1 MKKAIKS
8 IRQDS
13 ELKRVQDQLQSQI
26 SALSYGA
33 LVRIA
38 AHRCIG
44 KPTDSLDAI
53 HKAPL
58 KSSYG
63 IPTSK
68 VSKFIGR
75 EDIIKSVEQK
85 LMDSSNGQNVVVL
98 QSIGGQR
105 KTQTTLQVCG
115 TPEIRQYFK
124 VILWINASTQDTT
137 AEAFEN
143 FAQAMCYKG
152 SSFPGSQ
159 SRIDFVKK
167 RIEDLV
173 KPSLLVFDN
182 YDDLKSFQNIRQFF
196 PGENRHAIL
205 LTSRNE
211 DSTHLGE
218 SISLPGMSVN
228 EASALLLHR
237 AGLKTDVEATK
248 HAEEVA
254 HHLGY
259 LPLALA
265 QAGAYVKSRRIPLS
279 TFIAHYNER
288 ASAVL
293 KHTPKVWEYGISVFT
308 TWEMSTSQY
317 SDDKEEQDQIDRML
331 LFLSIL
337 HHETINEHYFGHIL
351 NCVQEL
357 PSWASMF
364 ETDGRWDPTKL

>member
-152 SSFPGSQ
+152 SSIPDSQ
-159 SRIDFVKK
+159 SRIDFV
-167 RIEDLV
+167 
-173 KPSLLVFDN
+173 
-182 YDDLKSFQNIRQFF
+182 
-196 PGENRHAIL
+196 
-205 LTSRNE
+205 
-211 DSTHLGE
+211 
-218 SISLPGMSVN
+218 
-228 EASALLLHR
+228 
-237 AGLKTDVEATK
+237 
-248 HAEEVA
+248 
-254 HHLGY
+254 
-259 LPLALA
+259 
-265 QAGAYVKSRRIPLS
+265 
-279 TFIAHYNER
+279 
-288 ASAVL
+288 
-293 KHTPKVWEYGISVFT
+293 
-308 TWEMSTSQY
+308 
-317 SDDKEEQDQIDRML
+317 
-331 LFLSIL
+331 
-337 HHETINEHYFGHIL
+337 
-351 NCVQEL
+351 
-357 PSWASMF
+357 
-364 ETDGRWDPTKL
+364 